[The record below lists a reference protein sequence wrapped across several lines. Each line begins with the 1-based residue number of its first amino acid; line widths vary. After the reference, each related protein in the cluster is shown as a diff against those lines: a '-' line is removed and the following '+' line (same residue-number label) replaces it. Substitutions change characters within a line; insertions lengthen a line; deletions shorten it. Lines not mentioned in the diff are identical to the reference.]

1 MTRRGARALRL
12 IAGLL
17 VCLAPACTATRG
29 PRATAG
35 SIPAAATAPDAAVAG
50 RVEARFAAAESEA
63 LWSVRIER
71 ADTRAVVVDRQSD
84 RLVIPAS
91 NMKIV
96 TLAAAATRLGWDY
109 RFQTT
114 IGSRGGRE
122 AHVLRGDLL
131 VVGGA
136 DPTIGSGTDPLATFR
151 EWAQTLRASGLRR
164 IDGDLIGDPSRFG
177 VDWLGD
183 TWSWGDLP
191 FGYGAAYSGLTYH
204 ENMARLTVTPADS
217 PDSEAL
223 VSLDPEGTGL
233 VVSARV
239 VTSASVPTAA
249 LQVRRDPGS
258 AVLSVE
264 GTVPIGGAALTRTV
278 AVPDPAMFFLTAFR
292 TALAEA
298 GVEVRG
304 RTRVEPTADPG
315 DTVLLTHWSEPLAQ
329 VAHRFMKVSQ
339 NLYGEA
345 LLRVLAPERATSMAD
360 ARRIT
365 ASTLETLGVTAGQVQ
380 GIDGSGLS
388 RRDFLTS
395 RALVT
400 LLQAMAQPPH
410 REVFRATLPVAGVDG
425 TLASRFKDGPCAG
438 RLAAKTGTL
447 SNVRALSGYLTSATG
462 TPYVFSV
469 IANNYLGA
477 AARIDEVVDEALNA
491 LCAS

>member
-1 MTRRGARALRL
+1 M
-12 IAGLL
+12 
-17 VCLAPACTATRG
+17 
-29 PRATAG
+29 
-35 SIPAAATAPDAAVAG
+35 PDEAVAG
-50 RVEARFAAAESEA
+50 RVEAHFAEAEAEA

-114 IGSRGGRE
+114 IGSRGGRQ

-131 VVGGA
+131 VIGGA
-136 DPTIGSGTDPLATFR
+136 DPTIGGGPDPLRTFR

-177 VDWLGD
+177 ADWLGD
-183 TWSWGDLP
+183 TWSWDDLP

-204 ENMARLTVTPADS
+204 ENVARLTVTPADS
-217 PDSEAL
+217 PDSDAV
-223 VSLDPEGTGL
+223 VSLDPEGSGL
-233 VVSARV
+233 IVSARV

-249 LQVRRDPGS
+249 LRVRRDPGS
-258 AVLSVE
+258 SVISVE
-264 GTVPIGGAALTRTV
+264 GTVPIGGAPLTRTV
-278 AVPDPAMFFLTAFR
+278 AVPDPALFFLTAFR

-304 RTRVEPTADPG
+304 RTRVEPLTAPG
-315 DTVLLTHWSEPLAQ
+315 DTVVLTHRSEPLAQ
-329 VAHRFMKVSQ
+329 VAQRFMKVSQ

-345 LLRVLAPERATSMAD
+345 LLRVLAPERAASMAE
-360 ARRIT
+360 ARQVT
-365 ASTLETLGVTAGQVQ
+365 ASALETLGVTAGQVQ
-380 GIDGSGLS
+380 GLDGSGLS
-388 RRDFLTS
+388 RRDFVTT
-395 RALVT
+395 RAIVT

-425 TLASRFKDGPCAG
+425 TLASRFKDGSCAG

-477 AARIDEVVDEALNA
+477 AGRIDEVVEEALNA